1 MTNLATLP
9 LSHVQGVGKGTYS
22 VRVAKAFGMDHIA
35 AGDLVRAEMK
45 SGSQLGAEVGS
56 PGGPAARA
64 PRCICPAACRFDDR
78 THTPSLSHIA
88 CSQMKSIV
96 DTGALL
102 PDALILKVMRE
113 RIRLS
118 SSRGITSFLL
128 DGFPRTAEQA
138 DALEEIG
145 NVQLAL
151 NLSLR
156 QEVRLLGVILLDVGW
171 NGRQLEL
178 ERRAEIELGL

>member
-1 MTNLATLP
+1 
-9 LSHVQGVGKGTYS
+9 
-22 VRVAKAFGMDHIA
+22 
-35 AGDLVRAEMK
+35 
-45 SGSQLGAEVGS
+45 
-56 PGGPAARA
+56 
-64 PRCICPAACRFDDR
+64 
-78 THTPSLSHIA
+78 
-88 CSQMKSIV
+88 MKSIV

-113 RIRLS
+113 RMRLS

-156 QEVRLLGVILLDVGW
+156 QEVRLWGVILLDVGW